1 MPCAQNQAQLS
12 SQLQA
17 LTTQAWADQCQ
28 NRRQSLEN
36 TPTNHICAP
45 SCQGSCSSTALCQ
58 MNALLE
64 QQNSL
69 LCQILSTLNGLA
81 AASLAHPR
89 E

>member
-17 LTTQAWADQCQ
+17 LTAQAWADQCQ
-28 NRRQSLEN
+28 SRRQSLEN
-36 TPTNHICAP
+36 APTNHICAA
-45 SCQGSCSSTALCQ
+45 STQSSSPASALCQ
-58 MNALLE
+58 TNLILE

-81 AASLAHPR
+81 AANLAR
-89 E
+89 S